1 MSSDSPSETLYSSD
15 GVELATV
22 NNAAIPTSTRGI
34 LAEGSDGYKA
44 HFIKTDGYG
53 DQIAALTDGYNG
65 IVGVAP
71 SSTAAT
77 TTQPALVVTLSPNT
91 DAMVAGNTTPTAS
104 SPALVVTLSPNS
116 IAQQNAT
123 GSGTITALNGSVVAG
138 IAGYGSAIFNIT
150 GTWSG
155 SLTSQATDG
164 DGTWIN
170 VASLSNQSGLITQST
185 TINGSLEMNP
195 AGWTQARLTAT
206 AWTSGTATIT
216 WSAGNGSHV
225 IIPYSPNGINF
236 QTNTAL
242 VDSNENFIG
251 VTPASTAATAAE
263 EALVVAL
270 SPNSPVPAGTNTI
283 GVVNQ
288 GTGNATIG
296 NAWYNKLT
304 DGTNGP
310 VAVKAPSTAAVAA
323 DPALVV
329 AISPNNSLSLSTADI
344 TATGAL
350 NALNAAVQVSTAG
363 EATAGFQLASGTLI
377 GTIVCESSFDGGTT
391 WNQTYFDTP
400 ANGKLLT
407 IVFASANAATAATIV
422 GIGGTGLSRVR
433 VSAYTSGTANVT
445 VRSTTRSDPSTLF
458 TGPPGIATAPPDIAQ
473 VGGAVTTSAPTYTT
487 GTYNAISLD
496 TAGNVRVNGSGV
508 TQPVSGTVTANAGTG
523 SYNNASVGAIAATA
537 PADATYVG
545 AAVTTNA
552 PTYTTGQMDPLSL
565 TTGGLLRIDG
575 VFPINATTPT
585 TDVAFVG
592 GAVTTN
598 APTYTTGQLSA
609 LSLDTAG
616 NLRVNASG
624 AHIKGTIQPLYDT
637 NNQSITITITAAAT
651 GTARASTA
659 ISNTTNLYEDVLL
672 FFSVTTP
679 ATGVSATGYFNFYGY
694 GSVNGG
700 TTYPEGITGTD
711 AAVTLYTPTNLV
723 LVAQMNANAVSK
735 TFSMGPISFCRLY
748 GLDRLPAEWGIVS
761 VNQSGATPTAGTII
775 YQGVNGQLV

>member
-15 GVELATV
+15 GVELAAV
-22 NNAAIPTSTRGI
+22 NNAVIPTSTRGI

-71 SSTAAT
+71 SNTAAT
-77 TTQPALVVTLSPNT
+77 AAQPALVVTLSPNT
-91 DAMVAGNTTPTAS
+91 DAMVAGNSTPTAS
-104 SPALVVTLSPNS
+104 TPALVVTLSPNS

-138 IAGYGSAIFNIT
+138 IAGYGSVIFNIT

-155 SLTSQATDG
+155 TLTSQATDG

-216 WSAGNGSHV
+216 WSAGDGSHV

-310 VAVKAPSTAAVAA
+310 VAVKPPSTAAVAT

-344 TATGAL
+344 TGTGAL
-350 NALNAAVQVSTAG
+350 GALNAAVQVSTAG
-363 EATAGFQLASGTLI
+363 ENTAGFQLAAGTLI
-377 GTIVCESSFDGGTT
+377 GTLVCECSFDGGTT

-400 ANGKLLT
+400 TGGRVST
-407 IVFASANAATAATIV
+407 IVFASANTATAATIV

-445 VRSTTRSDPSTLF
+445 VRSTTRHDPSVLF
-458 TGPPGIATAPPDIAQ
+458 TGPPGVTTAPPDVAQ

-496 TAGNVRVNGSGV
+496 TAGN
-508 TQPVSGTVTANAGTG
+508 
-523 SYNNASVGAIAATA
+523 
-537 PADATYVG
+537 
-545 AAVTTNA
+545 
-552 PTYTTGQMDPLSL
+552 
-565 TTGGLLRIDG
+565 
-575 VFPINATTPT
+575 
-585 TDVAFVG
+585 
-592 GAVTTN
+592 
-598 APTYTTGQLSA
+598 
-609 LSLDTAG
+609 
-616 NLRVNASG
+616 LRVNASG
-624 AHIKGTIQPLYDT
+624 AHIKGTIQPLYGT

-679 ATGVSATGYFNFYGY
+679 STGVSATGYFNFYGY

-723 LVAQMNANAVSK
+723 LVAQMNTNAVSK